1 MNGKVMAKLSD
12 WTSTIAK
19 LNVAN
24 KYGQKNYSIKA
35 YPSPLLT
42 PAEKEIVFRCAQKAG
57 YDPREGSLYDVGE
70 REGDYH
76 HDCKYLYDTDGQ
88 DEDEDAI
95 VAENRYKLI
104 DQYYN
109 RTQPTPKSRDLSP
122 FFEYNKKIYDGL
134 NIILEDL
141 SLEDELSLAKQ
152 LFNAPVGNSLNIER
166 NVKITF
172 NRIDNSYGL
181 ENTITTFHAVIKKFP
196 EGWRA
201 IRAYMIAGPQ
211 LKFLFLGYNK
221 SIAGTDSNVYI
232 GDDFFLSHV
241 LYYLLPHY
249 LEDAIGDLCW
259 CDLRNQFYKAMPQKV
274 IDYISQ
280 ELTDFAKTGRFDND
294 LYETQ
299 SIDRMEKCVVSELDG
314 FKIDLVQQMENV
326 KKLYRNDND
335 SFTVFYDVK
344 TMQPFMGIQNLDEQ
358 VYKQKCVQVN
368 STHRPT
374 AASVLSDIKS
384 YLRNQYDE
392 SWVDSLTKNDYT
404 INKITNT
411 DGEDTKPLDGIYLIY
426 FTVTKRDYINLKY
439 GTVYYKWTRTIDVD
453 NTAETF
459 IGTDISIDADSF
471 SGEYMIVG
479 ESLIREQQTGKD
491 QRVQIVLP
499 RTNISST
506 TSLKLESGGNPVSFA
521 IDVNV
526 LLPLD
531 KNKSMIE
538 MRLFNVE
545 EDKIEGGYRVVPQNK
560 EYAKTPIMEVFEE
573 IVPQNNEIY

>member
-12 WTSTIAK
+12 WTSAIAK

-57 YDPREGSLYDVGE
+57 YDPREGSFYDVGE
-70 REGDYH
+70 REGDYY

-88 DEDEDAI
+88 DEDEDTI

-134 NIILEDL
+134 NIVLEDL

-172 NRIDNSYGL
+172 NRIDNSYKL
-181 ENTITTFHAVIKKFP
+181 ENTTTTFHAVIKKFP

-201 IRAYMIAGPQ
+201 IRAYIIASPQ

-411 DGEDTKPLDGIYLIY
+411 DGEDIKPLDGIYLIY

-439 GTVYYKWTRTIDVD
+439 GTVYYKWTRTIDID
-453 NTAETF
+453 NTAEIF